1 MYTVL
6 LVNLQLCRNIILKEI
21 MNNYSVISQLIYEC
35 SSHDNQLGPKLLGD
49 DITSFLRIKRKKN
62 GKPTVRCNLIA
73 IE

>member
-35 SSHDNQLGPKLLGD
+35 SSHDN
-49 DITSFLRIKRKKN
+49 
-62 GKPTVRCNLIA
+62 
-73 IE
+73 